1 MVNIHLLAAD
11 IADRIPEMAKD
22 SKMNNT
28 VIIEN
33 MIRDF
38 RECRE
43 YSVPQLVDWR
53 VQSNSNNTLTA
64 TQQ

>member
-1 MVNIHLLAAD
+1 MNIHSLAAD

-33 MIRDF
+33 MIRNF
-38 RECRE
+38 REGRD
-43 YSVPQLVDWR
+43 YSIPPLVNWR
-53 VQSNSNNTLTA
+53 NENNTLTA
-64 TQQ
+64 TSK

>member
-1 MVNIHLLAAD
+1 VNIHSLAAD

-38 RECRE
+38 RKVGEH
-43 YSVPQLVDWR
+43 SILPFVDWR
-53 VQSNSNNTLTA
+53 VQSNSKNTLTGTA
-64 TQQ
+64 E

>member
-1 MVNIHLLAAD
+1 VNIHSLAAD

-38 RECRE
+38 REGRE
-43 YSVPQLVDWR
+43 SSIPPLVNWR
-53 VQSNSNNTLTA
+53 VQSNSGNTLTVTA
-64 TQQ
+64 E

>member
-1 MVNIHLLAAD
+1 MNIHSLAAD

-33 MIRDF
+33 MIRNF
-38 RECRE
+38 REGRD
-43 YSVPQLVDWR
+43 YSIPPFVNWR
-53 VQSNSNNTLTA
+53 NENNTLTA
-64 TQQ
+64 TSK